1 MMPLKTLLSLVFSF
15 ILVSS
20 LLAKEPAWLND
31 VSKVCKKS
39 ELCAIGM
46 GESRLMAQTTATAN
60 LAKIFENKIDAQFN
74 TNMQSDNGEIDQGM
88 SERIK
93 ESTSIALEGVDH
105 PKMYEG
111 GTHYYALARVKKGKL
126 ALKFKSDIDKID
138 EKVRELFKEDG
149 TGVISKI
156 ESLLSEREVFTG
168 RYRFLTGMSLSP
180 PISYKE
186 FLKRKRE
193 LVKGIVVHLW
203 VDEPSP
209 KKIQGYLGDKL
220 ASSGYPITKG
230 KVWKKSAT
238 HLLTG
243 KLRTNKEHLNV
254 EGFEKY
260 AFTLTID
267 SQNRKREKSGSLNIL
282 VTETG
287 RNFEQAYEKAL
298 VLIKTEIDEQL
309 YKINFRK

>member
-1 MMPLKTLLSLVFSF
+1 MMRLKNFSFLLNIILVFSA
-15 ILVSS
+15 S
-20 LLAKEPAWLND
+20 AKEPSWLNN
-31 VSKVCKKS
+31 VNEVCKKS

-60 LAKIFENKIDAQFN
+60 LAKIFENKIDAEFS
-74 TNMQSDNGEIDQGM
+74 TNMQSDNGEINQGM

-93 ESTSIALEGVDH
+93 ESTSVALEGVEH

-111 GTHYYALARVKKGKL
+111 DTHYYALARVKKGKL

-138 EKVRELFKEDG
+138 EKVRELYKESG

-156 ESLLSEREVFTG
+156 ESLLGEREVFGG
-168 RYRFLTGMSLSP
+168 RYRFLTGINLSP
-180 PISYKE
+180 PISYKD

-193 LVKGIVVHLW
+193 LAKGIVVHLW

-220 ASSGYPITKG
+220 ASSGYPLTKG

-243 KLRTNKEHLNV
+243 KLRTNQEHLKV

-298 VLIKTEIDEQL
+298 VLIKEKIDDQL